1 MNQSI
6 KKQEKEKLLALLAK
20 KQEDKLSNLSEEE
33 IQAKL
38 AEL

>member
-6 KKQEKEKLLALLAK
+6 KKQEKEKLLALLTK